1 MATKNFFQLSLLI
14 LILLISITVIKIYF
28 VEKKLPSQPLVNENI
43 ENPINKGGSDEGD
56 IIYDIEYIAKDRVG
70 NQYIIKSKYGY
81 FLKNQLNRILMKE
94 VSARINIKNSEPIEI
109 FAVNALYDNQ
119 NYDTNF
125 YEDVLITF
133 DQNKITANKLN
144 LFFNKNLASI
154 SENVI
159 YTNLNSKLLADGLE
173 INLITKDTK
182 IFMNDTSKQIKIIKQ
197 N

>member
-1 MATKNFFQLSLLI
+1 
-14 LILLISITVIKIYF
+14 
-28 VEKKLPSQPLVNENI
+28 
-43 ENPINKGGSDEGD
+43 
-56 IIYDIEYIAKDRVG
+56 
-70 NQYIIKSKYGY
+70 
-81 FLKNQLNRILMKE
+81 MKE
-94 VSARINIKNSEPIEI
+94 VSALINIKNSAPIKI

-119 NYDTNF
+119 TYDTKF
-125 YEDVLITF
+125 YENVLIAF
-133 DQNKITANKLN
+133 DQNKISANKLD

-182 IFMNDTSKQIKIIKQ
+182 IFMNDTSKQIKIVKQ

>member
-1 MATKNFFQLSLLI
+1 MLTKNFFQLFLLI
-14 LILLISITVIKIYF
+14 LILLISITIIKIYF
-28 VEKKLPSQPLVNENI
+28 VEEKLPSQPLVNENI
-43 ENPINKGGSDEGD
+43 ENPINKINSDEGD
-56 IIYDIEYIAKDRVG
+56 IIYDIEYVAKDKVG
-70 NQYIIKSKYGY
+70 NQYIVKSKYGY
-81 FLKNQLNRILMKE
+81 FLKKQPNKILMKE
-94 VSARINIKNSEPIEI
+94 VSALINIKNSAPIKI

-119 NYDTNF
+119 TYDTKF
-125 YEDVLITF
+125 YENVLIAF
-133 DQNKITANKLN
+133 DQNKISANKLD

-182 IFMNDTSKQIKIIKQ
+182 IFMNDTSKQIKIVKQ

>member
-81 FLKNQLNRILMKE
+81 FL
-94 VSARINIKNSEPIEI
+94 I
-109 FAVNALYDNQ
+109 F
-119 NYDTNF
+119 
-125 YEDVLITF
+125 
-133 DQNKITANKLN
+133 
-144 LFFNKNLASI
+144 
-154 SENVI
+154 
-159 YTNLNSKLLADGLE
+159 
-173 INLITKDTK
+173 
-182 IFMNDTSKQIKIIKQ
+182 
-197 N
+197 